1 MDPLLASS
9 GGICTFPHHSRTF
22 TIDELSNTYDTALP
36 LPSPRFRPSC
46 VSPIQRIY
54 TNCSP
59 VLRIALLAAPVRS
72 GHPRHLIPPPPFWP
86 CAAAFGKHAFQPPPF
101 APKALALSLFVRR
114 GPVWRQSFHSF
125 TCQTLPLRQQAASGN
140 TKTVIESSFVLSS
153 STHPAQSRSTVAPAR
168 GLDTRSL
175 LKSLRVFVITIEPRI
190 SLRPQI
196 YSPAGQDRNIS
207 SPA

>member
-46 VSPIQRIY
+46 ASPIQRIY

-72 GHPRHLIPPPPFWP
+72 GHPRHLTPPPPFWP
-86 CAAAFGKHAFQPPPF
+86 CAAAFSKSPF
-101 APKALALSLFVRR
+101 DHNNLRRRSSLCASLFRDVLFGNNRSIVLLAR
-114 GPVWRQSFHSF
+114 HFRCDNKPRQEI
-125 TCQTLPLRQQAASGN
+125 QKQ
-140 TKTVIESSFVLSS
+140 
-153 STHPAQSRSTVAPAR
+153 
-168 GLDTRSL
+168 
-175 LKSLRVFVITIEPRI
+175 
-190 SLRPQI
+190 
-196 YSPAGQDRNIS
+196 
-207 SPA
+207 